1 MTITEIAEIAG
12 VSPATVSRVFNHSEM
27 VSENTKQKV
36 LKAIKEY
43 DYIPNPSFGNL
54 SLQRISNNI
63 GLFVPDMDN
72 PFFNSIVKGVTQIAD
87 KYRYNIVLFN
97 TEELPDR
104 EHRFLQAVWELN
116 LKGLIMIPISSNDEE
131 SEEHLHKLE
140 EIGLPVVLV
149 DRKIG
154 NYLCDSVFTEDA
166 ADSLRA
172 VEALIAAGHKK
183 IATITGSL
191 RSTPGEERLRGYEQ
205 AMARHQLKIPSG
217 YVEEGNFKI
226 RRGREAALR
235 LLSLPDPPTAIFQ
248 PAILQRWELC
258 KAWLRMDG
266 LWEEIFLFWDLMK

>member
-1 MTITEIAEIAG
+1 MKNFHSRNNKFMTITEIAEIAG

-97 TEELPDR
+97 TDELPDR

-140 EIGLPVVLV
+140 EIGLSVVLV

-191 RSTPGEERLRGYEQ
+191 RSTPGE
-205 AMARHQLKIPSG
+205 
-217 YVEEGNFKI
+217 
-226 RRGREAALR
+226 
-235 LLSLPDPPTAIFQ
+235 
-248 PAILQRWELC
+248 
-258 KAWLRMDG
+258 
-266 LWEEIFLFWDLMK
+266 